1 MRACAGRSCSRPG
14 QAEQAGLPA
23 FLQPATER
31 NAGFYQSLGFRVV
44 DEDSVPGGGPRTW
57 FLRRDPP

>member
-1 MRACAGRSCSRPG
+1 
-14 QAEQAGLPA
+14 LPA